1 MGFDAQAFATAFLE
15 GQAADIKERF
25 KEAKTESDRRKELAR
40 TAGMT
45 QYRKRKAL
53 AAKYL
58 QWANSLRSKGMDD
71 ENLSYLASNPSALAT
86 VFDSVNKFEQEH
98 GRSMKA
104 NRLNELITLTNDYAS
119 PVDDN
124 GNALD
129 LPQQIEKAAG
139 LYMQNYTPDPQQ
151 DEDNMLQ
158 SVFGFNAKDRI
169 DAQLRERTEIDNLTT
184 YDLYQMGTTGDY
196 TPDEMANININYSE
210 LPSAPSDFEK
220 NAMVDRYKDLLKIAA
235 IKDYNAVFNI
245 VSTFKDAQEARD
257 ANIADSSVGITQHQL
272 NLYELGSKVQ
282 QGDLESKVLSA
293 YTTDQLSE
301 IYGTQAMVQLA
312 DLFPAWESND
322 LLRAT
327 ASDQFDEASNTIQ
340 QRRGLPV
347 ISGTSAEDY
356 NASIDVLIREDKL
369 KAGSKVYL
377 KDLYMTAEVTDED
390 EARAKG
396 TKDVLPSSRIGG
408 AGDYPNLSDTDDDT
422 EITDDEAED
431 ETDVTNLNN
440 YPLSPASNFQ
450 SIFDDTTVE
459 RKKGGGVQKKF
470 IATLPDLTDAQKEA
484 LSKHAQNIRTEYNF
498 MRTYESEDGK
508 KPYRRLKG
516 VEYKGVLYRSFSKFM
531 LSRLKEEYPN
541 TNETILLK
549 IVSEYGK

>member
-45 QYRKRKAL
+45 QYRKRKTL

-58 QWANSLRSKGMDD
+58 QWANSLKSKGMDD
-71 ENLSYLASNPSALAT
+71 DNLSYLASNPSALAT

-124 GNALD
+124 GNALK
-129 LPQQIEKAAG
+129 LPQQIERAAG

-210 LPSAPSDFEK
+210 LPSAPSATENVLQTETF
-220 NAMVDRYKDLLKIAA
+220 NRLLKTAVV
-235 IKDYNAVFNI
+235 KDYNRVFKVVDNFDG
-245 VSTFKDAQEARD
+245 TAEEALAAGVID
-257 ANIADSSVGITQHQL
+257 QQDF
-272 NLYELGSKVQ
+272 NLLDLGNRVVISEDTEDKILT
-282 QGDLESKVLSA
+282 G
-293 YTTDQLSE
+293 YTTGQLTDL
-301 IYGTQAMVQLA
+301 YGTQAMMQIAELY
-312 DLFPAWESND
+312 PNWESNNE
-322 LLRAT
+322 LKALAPN
-327 ASDQFDEASNTIQ
+327 QFESTVELIE
-340 QRRGLPV
+340 QRKGLPV
-347 ISGTSAEDY
+347 ISGTSADDY
-356 NASIDVLIREDKL
+356 NASIDVLIREGKL

-377 KDLYMTAEVTDED
+377 KDLYMTADVTEED
-390 EARAKG
+390 VARAKG
-396 TKDVLPSSRIGG
+396 TKDVLPSTTAIMSEGKYKY
-408 AGDYPNLSDTDDDT
+408 AQKDPEELFLMADT
-422 EITDDEAED
+422 DEAEVKIL
-431 ETDVTNLNN
+431 ETPESNLT
-440 YPLSPASNFQ
+440 
-450 SIFDDTTVE
+450 SIFNRADPVSSAKSARIKMPVLSDVE
-459 RKKGGGVQKKF
+459 KDSISKH
-470 IATLPDLTDAQKEA
+470 IEA
-484 LSKHAQNIRTEYNF
+484 LKKEYE
-498 MRTYESEDGK
+498 Y
-508 KPYRRLKG
+508 YRENSPSSSGTRKG
-516 VEYKGVLYRSFSKFM
+516 IKYKGTSYFGFDRYLRAK
-531 LSRLKEEYPN
+531 LIEEYPN
-541 TNETILLK
+541 IDVRILGQFAK
-549 IVSEYGK
+549 DYGK

>member
-45 QYRKRKAL
+45 QYRKRKTL

-58 QWANSLRSKGMDD
+58 QWANSLKSKGMDD
-71 ENLSYLASNPSALAT
+71 DNLSYLASNPSALAT

-129 LPQQIEKAAG
+129 LPQQIERAAG

-220 NAMVDRYKDLLKIAA
+220 NAMVDRYKDILKTAA

-272 NLYELGSKVQ
+272 NLFELGSKVQ

-293 YTTDQLSE
+293 YTTEQLSG

-390 EARAKG
+390 EARAKS

-408 AGDYPNLSDTDDDT
+408 AGLFPNPSDIKEIDDKT
-422 EITDDEAED
+422 EIADDEAEVKIL
-431 ETDVTNLNN
+431 ETPKSNLT
-440 YPLSPASNFQ
+440 
-450 SIFDDTTVE
+450 SIFN
-459 RKKGGGVQKKF
+459 R
-470 IATLPDLTDAQKEA
+470 ATPVSSTRSAIVKMPDLSDVEKNSISKHIEA
-484 LSKHAQNIRTEYNF
+484 LKKEYEYYRENSPSSGSKEGI
-498 MRTYESEDGK
+498 K
-508 KPYRRLKG
+508 
-516 VEYKGVLYRSFSKFM
+516 YKGTVYYGFNRYLRAK
-531 LSRLKEEYPN
+531 LIEEYPN
-541 TNETILLK
+541 IDVRILGQFAK
-549 IVSEYGK
+549 DYGK

>member
-45 QYRKRKAL
+45 QYRKRKTL

-58 QWANSLRSKGMDD
+58 QWANSLKSKGMDD
-71 ENLSYLASNPSALAT
+71 DNLSYLASNPSALAT

-124 GNALD
+124 GFALK
-129 LPQQIEKAAG
+129 LPQQIERAAG

-210 LPSAPSDFEK
+210 LPSAPSATENVLQTETF
-220 NAMVDRYKDLLKIAA
+220 NRLLKTAVV
-235 IKDYNAVFNI
+235 KDYNRVFKVVDNFDG
-245 VSTFKDAQEARD
+245 TAEEALAAGVID
-257 ANIADSSVGITQHQL
+257 QQDF
-272 NLYELGSKVQ
+272 NLLDLGNRVVISEDTEDKILT
-282 QGDLESKVLSA
+282 G
-293 YTTDQLSE
+293 YTTGQLTDL
-301 IYGTQAMVQLA
+301 YGTQAMMQIAELY
-312 DLFPAWESND
+312 PNWESNNE
-322 LLRAT
+322 LKALAPN
-327 ASDQFDEASNTIQ
+327 QFESTVELIE
-340 QRRGLPV
+340 QRKGLPV
-347 ISGTSAEDY
+347 ISGTSADDY

-377 KDLYMTAEVTDED
+377 KDLYMTADVTED
-390 EARAKG
+390 DVDRAKG
-396 TKDVLPSSRIGG
+396 TKDVLPSTTAIMSEGKYKYAQKDPEELMADTDEEEVKILETPESNLTSIFNRAEPVSSAKSARIKMP
-408 AGDYPNLSDTDDDT
+408 DLSD
-422 EITDDEAED
+422 AEK
-431 ETDVTNLNN
+431 
-440 YPLSPASNFQ
+440 AS
-450 SIFDDTTVE
+450 I
-459 RKKGGGVQKKF
+459 
-470 IATLPDLTDAQKEA
+470 
-484 LSKHAQNIRTEYNF
+484 SKHIETLKKEYEYYKENSPSSSGT
-498 MRTYESEDGK
+498 R
-508 KPYRRLKG
+508 KG
-516 VEYKGVLYRSFSKFM
+516 IKYKGTSYFGFDRYLRTK
-531 LSRLKEEYPN
+531 LIEEYPN
-541 TNETILLK
+541 IDVRILGQFAK
-549 IVSEYGK
+549 DYGK